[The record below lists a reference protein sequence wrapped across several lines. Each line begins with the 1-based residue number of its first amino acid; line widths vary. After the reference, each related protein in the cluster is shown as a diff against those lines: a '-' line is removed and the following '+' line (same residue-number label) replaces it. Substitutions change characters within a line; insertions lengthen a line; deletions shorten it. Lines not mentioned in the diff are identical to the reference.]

1 MKRRTVMT
9 LLAATSLAPGL
20 ATTARADAPPSG
32 YRLSGPYV
40 HDNLAVY
47 LIHRK
52 GTAGQPAPLTLQ
64 EALAAGAVRLR
75 ETGRVNRLEI
85 ENLGDK
91 PVFIQAGDIVK
102 GGKQDRVVTASLILP
117 PRSGRVPLGA
127 FCVEKGRWSKRSG
140 EAVHRF
146 SSSTTRM
153 PSKEGKLALYA
164 EPQPKVPG
172 QQRRRDGDI
181 HRNQQKVWSTVDRIQ
196 QRLARQVGAKVR
208 SEKSRTSLQLALE
221 NKQLRKALAGYRTA
235 LARLVAA
242 HPDAVGYV
250 FAVNG
255 RINSGDEYATNA
267 LFSKLWPKLLRAS
280 ATEAL
285 SVRPKAAALPKQTHP
300 TPVAVRA
307 FIDGARTAAA
317 RTRTVTPT
325 VRLETHRS
333 PTAIYAESKLATG
346 AWFHRSYVAK

>member
-1 MKRRTVMT
+1 MKRRTI
-9 LLAATSLAPGL
+9 LSLIAAASLAPGL
-20 ATTARADAPPSG
+20 AVTAAPAAADAG

-40 HDNLAVY
+40 HNNLAVY

-52 GTAGQPAPLTLQ
+52 AGAKRPAPLTLQ
-64 EALAAGAVRLR
+64 EALAAGTVRLR

-85 ENLGDK
+85 ENVGDK

-117 PRSGRVPLGA
+117 PRSGAVPLGA

-164 EPQPKVPG
+164 EPKAITRPG
-172 QQRRRDGDI
+172 HRQQLAARD
-181 HRNQQKVWSTVDRIQ
+181 NQHKVWSTVDKLQKKLSRNVGT
-196 QRLARQVGAKVR
+196 QVQ
-208 SEKSRTSLQLALE
+208 SERSRTSLQLALE
-221 NKQLRKALAGYRTA
+221 NKNLQAAVSRYQTALAG
-235 LARLVAA
+235 LVNK

-255 RINSGDEYATNA
+255 KINSGDEYGGNA
-267 LFSKLWPKLLRAS
+267 LFAKLWPKLLRAS

-285 SVRPKAAALPKQTHP
+285 AERSRSTSASTIEQPKPE
-300 TPVAVRA
+300 AVRVFLEEPRSA
-307 FIDGARTAAA
+307 PA
-317 RTRTVTPT
+317 RTRRVTKD
-325 VRLETHRS
+325 VRIKTQQTGKAL
-333 PTAIYAESKLATG
+333 YAESTLTTG
-346 AWFHRSYVAK
+346 AWFHRSYLAK